1 MKITDEE
8 GKSWAVQQV
17 QNGVSRNEVAEQ
29 LGCTYSQLARVLA
42 NARIDDLHSGRH
54 DDPQKEASRQHL
66 LNARQR
72 RHDEIARES
81 FAAKFKEL
89 MSYLSMLALLGI
101 MAAVVLVPM
110 FYFFIYR
117 TYEDDLDRTVLNC
130 RGTMETGRTK
140 RAIVVDA
147 LIEEFPWY
155 APNIFRFRLSSQS
168 WMKVWIGSR
177 DGTYMKLKYIGDEDE
192 YWERRIYHPEETDFA
207 GLYSRLHNELI
218 LDIKN
223 YETSDKGK
231 VSFTFK
237 GKCVTRK
244 M

>member
-1 MKITDEE
+1 MKITNEE

-17 QNGVSRNEVAEQ
+17 QNGVSRNDVAEQ
-29 LGCTYSQLARVLA
+29 LGCTYSQLSRVLEK
-42 NARIDDLHSGRH
+42 ARIDELLSGPH

-72 RHDEIARES
+72 RHEEIARES

-89 MSYLSMLALLGI
+89 MSTLLFLALYGTFS
-101 MAAVVLVPM
+101 AAVIAPIL
-110 FYFFIYR
+110 YFSIFRSYK
-117 TYEDDLDRTVLNC
+117 DDLDRTVLNC
-130 RGTMETGRTK
+130 KGTMETGRTK
-140 RAIVVDA
+140 RAVEVDA

-155 APNIFRFRLSSQS
+155 APNITRFMLSSQS

-177 DGTYMKLKYIGDEDE
+177 DGTYMKLKYVGEEDE
-192 YWERRIYHPEETDFA
+192 NWERRIYHPEETDYA

-223 YETSDKGK
+223 HETSDKQK

-237 GKCVTRK
+237 GRCVTRE